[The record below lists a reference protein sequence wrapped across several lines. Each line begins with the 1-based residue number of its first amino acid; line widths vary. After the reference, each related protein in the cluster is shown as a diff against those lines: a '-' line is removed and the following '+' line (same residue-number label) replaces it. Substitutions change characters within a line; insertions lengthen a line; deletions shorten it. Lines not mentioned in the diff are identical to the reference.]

1 MKISIYFVLI
11 FLLFTVLTIC
21 IGQESGLATIDTSN
35 ITYDFEPEPLT
46 EVAEPLD
53 IQGIWRIALDDTEV
67 IAGIKQSGETLYGFC
82 KSEGENPWNGVIA
95 GLISERNVVMA
106 IAALEKDSVVS
117 TQLSGSVADNTMQ
130 GNYTQ
135 YDGKNNATTNKFT
148 AELINTKA
156 DEYVPTTVEK
166 FDEIKMEPQQTSNR
180 AIIAE
185 NSRFRD
191 VKNFATGINPNIM
204 PNHAPL

>member
-11 FLLFTVLTIC
+11 FLLFTVSTIC
-21 IGQESGLATIDTSN
+21 IGQESGLASNDTSN
-35 ITYDFEPEPLT
+35 ITYDFEPLT
-46 EVAEPLD
+46 EVSESLD
-53 IQGIWRIALDDTEV
+53 IQGIWKITLVDDKEV

-82 KSEGENPWNGVIA
+82 KSEGENPWNGIIA
-95 GLISERNVVMA
+95 GLIRERNVVMA
-106 IAALEKDSVVS
+106 IAALEKDSIVS
-117 TQLSGSVADNTMQ
+117 TQLSGSVVDSTMQ
-130 GNYTQ
+130 GNYTR
-135 YDGKNNATTNKFT
+135 YDGKINATTSKFT

-156 DEYVPTTVEK
+156 DEYIPATVEK
-166 FDEIKMEPQQTSNR
+166 FDEIKIEPQQTSNQ
-180 AIIAE
+180 AKKAE

>member
-11 FLLFTVLTIC
+11 FLLFTVSTIC
-21 IGQESGLATIDTSN
+21 IGQESGLASNDTSN
-35 ITYDFEPEPLT
+35 ITYDFEPLT
-46 EVAEPLD
+46 EVSESLD
-53 IQGIWRIALDDTEV
+53 IQGIWKITLVDDKEV

-82 KSEGENPWNGVIA
+82 KSEGENPWNGIIA
-95 GLISERNVVMA
+95 GLIRERNVVMA
-106 IAALEKDSVVS
+106 IAALEKDSIVS
-117 TQLSGSVADNTMQ
+117 TQLSGSVVDSTMQ

-135 YDGKNNATTNKFT
+135 YDGKNNATTSKFT
-148 AELINTKA
+148 AKLINTKA
-156 DEYVPTTVEK
+156 GEYIPATVEK
-166 FDEIKMEPQQTSNR
+166 FDEIKMEPQQTSNQ